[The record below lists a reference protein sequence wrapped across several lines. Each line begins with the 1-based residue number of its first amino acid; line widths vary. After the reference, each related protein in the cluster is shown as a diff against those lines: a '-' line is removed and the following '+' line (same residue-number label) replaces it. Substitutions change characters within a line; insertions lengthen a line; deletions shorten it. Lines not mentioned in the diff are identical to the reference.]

1 MKSEENNILP
11 AIRYSLFT
19 TLQERTQM
27 GEQDTIKKLHDEID
41 HLKLRVK
48 GLEDISGEKSLIKIL
63 ASLPLPALLLEGD
76 DTIQYINTEFGKIS
90 GYNLHNIDSL
100 IDLFDLICPEREYRE
115 TVMAEWK
122 EAMKENEN
130 PEPSELNID
139 ITCKDGSLKNILF
152 RPVKILNNKYVIIA
166 RDNTEKN
173 SYRKYSNKNLF
184 PRNIPMSIQR
194 I

>member
-1 MKSEENNILP
+1 
-11 AIRYSLFT
+11 
-19 TLQERTQM
+19 M

-48 GLEDISGEKSLIKIL
+48 GLEDISREKNLIKIL
-63 ASLPLPALLLEGD
+63 ASLPLPALLLEAD

-130 PEPSELNID
+130 PEPSELNVD

-166 RDNTEKN
+166 RDNTEKKQLQEILKQKLISPEHPDVN
-173 SYRKYSNKNLF
+173 TE
-184 PRNIPMSIQR
+184 NITFMTSST
-194 I
+194 